1 MVAQSSSRARQRAT
15 RRMVFSFAKHSSI
28 WIQVGAVLR
37 EKTERRADGLD
48 DGAHRRTPMHRHP
61 ARRHRRGAASV
72 RALVRCRRG
81 SSRHRSDRRRRRG
94 PVRPVTR
101 RAARTVVVWPAAVG
115 GVVDHALAP
124 LPTPVAANQVGP
136 HATFI
141 QKHEP
146 RGLAARRD
154 LTRLAPPLLQAVD
167 HATEHARPDVAEA
180 RAAWQQTAP
189 TWDPDARLTA
199 YFSAISFDAMPASLS
214 LSTRVRKSREYA
226 AISALLPQ
234 EYHDRVLSTSEI
246 RASIGTLR
254 GHTTSGL
261 ALYRS
266 HTSVCG

>member
-1 MVAQSSSRARQRAT
+1 MAQSSSRARQRAT

-28 WIQVGAVLR
+28 GFR
-37 EKTERRADGLD
+37 SGLYF
-48 DGAHRRTPMHRHP
+48 GRKQ
-61 ARRHRRGAASV
+61 SV
-72 RALVRCRRG
+72 APTV
-81 SSRHRSDRRRRRG
+81 S
-94 PVRPVTR
+94 TT
-101 RAARTVVVWPAAVG
+101 ARTAGLRCTDIQHDDIAGAQRRCEHLFDVGEEAHAIDRTVEDGGGREAGHAQGGENGRRVPAAVG

-199 YFSAISFDAMPASLS
+199 YFFAISFDAMPASLS

-234 EYHDRVLSTSEI
+234 EYHNRVLSTSEI
-246 RASIGTLR
+246 RASSDAPPQTAEPVPAELR
-254 GHTTSGL
+254 
-261 ALYRS
+261 Y
-266 HTSVCG
+266 